1 MATAYIETTIPSY
14 YAARSARSIL
24 QAGRQSATREW
35 WDSGCSGFDLVT
47 STETLNES
55 GEGDP
60 EMAKPRLELLKR
72 IRILPVT
79 ESAAGLAR
87 TLVASG
93 LAPAIASP
101 DAVHIALGFRAWDR
115 LSRDVEFQAHCEPHT
130 REHMRKTINEAGHR
144 MPVMC
149 SPEELLNDDDGCE
162 EAGRR
167 LAEMRSDP
175 SARMTWDEVK
185 SEIGR

>member
-1 MATAYIETTIPSY
+1 MRLLTPIMTPIT
-14 YAARSARSIL
+14 ARSARSLL
-24 QAGRQSATREW
+24 QASRQVATQEW

-60 EMAKPRLELLKR
+60 EMAGARLALLQG
-72 IRILPVT
+72 IRVLPVT

-93 LAPAIASP
+93 LVPAVASP
-101 DAVHIALGFRAWDR
+101 DAVHIALASVHHIDFLVTWNFKHIANPHIRERMRTAINDSGF
-115 LSRDVEFQAHCEPHT
+115 
-130 REHMRKTINEAGHR
+130 R

-149 SPEELLNDDDGCE
+149 SPEELLNDDEG
-162 EAGRR
+162 
-167 LAEMRSDP
+167 
-175 SARMTWDEVK
+175 
-185 SEIGR
+185 I

>member
-1 MATAYIETTIPSY
+1 MAKAYIETTIPSY
-14 YAARSARSIL
+14 YTARSARSIL
-24 QAGRQSATREW
+24 QAGRQLATRDW

-47 STETLNES
+47 STETLNEA

-60 EMAKPRLELLKR
+60 GMAKARLELLKG

-93 LAPAIASP
+93 LVPAIASP
-101 DAVHIALGFRAWDR
+101 DAVHIALASVHGIDFLVTWNFKHIAN
-115 LSRDVEFQAHCEPHT
+115 PHI
-130 REHMRKTINEAGHR
+130 RERMRTTINEAGYR

-149 SPEELLNDDDGCE
+149 SPEELLNDDEG
-162 EAGRR
+162 
-167 LAEMRSDP
+167 
-175 SARMTWDEVK
+175 
-185 SEIGR
+185 I